1 MNFAVKRTDMR
12 PFLNASALIL
22 STAIISACGGGKE
35 DSQVSETRM
44 DDIDSLEG
52 TISDDM
58 INSDES
64 TDEAPLD
71 AAPAAEGKPKIKD
84 DKSSEEKPVEKAA
97 LETED
102 KADAE

>member
-1 MNFAVKRTDMR
+1 MR
-12 PFLNASALIL
+12 PILIVSALML
-22 STAIISACGGGKE
+22 STAMLSACGDGKQ
-35 DSQVSETRM
+35 DSQVTDTRM

-71 AAPAAEGKPKIKD
+71 AAPAVEGKPKAKD
-84 DKSSEEKPVEKAA
+84 EKSSEDKPTEQPAP
-97 LETED
+97 ETED
-102 KADAE
+102 KAVAE